1 MANMEARSVS
11 SVGKL
16 IYEDIVPSH
25 EFTEGQGNDA
35 DTLNIDVTG
44 MNFLSFFF
52 LFFFAF

>member
-44 MNFLSFFF
+44 MNFLSFFS
-52 LFFFAF
+52 FFFAF